1 MAWIPRR
8 GAPGWRCRGNR
19 ASGPSRVRGLPA
31 GCLRSSGRRRSR
43 RALRFRGPSCFL
55 GVRHSVGGLISGFK
69 PPAAAG
75 SWYAQRVPSAMVQ
88 SGMIMAFPK
97 RLFDRLRSRKT
108 QLALAVRVTVAA
120 IAAFAIATALHLMLP
135 LWAVLTSL
143 IVTQMSVGRSLK
155 ATRDYMLGTIGG
167 AIYGGAIAVLI
178 PHSGEGGLLALL
190 VLAVTPLAFIA
201 AINPSLSSATVT
213 AVIVLLLPAIHQSNP
228 LDSAI
233 DRVSEVTVGALTG
246 LAVSFLVLPSRAI
259 SQIRANAARLLELLA
274 TAFDALLAGLT
285 HGLDNDALHRI
296 QDGIGAAVTNLHATG
311 AEAERERAV
320 RLSSGPDTGPLLRTI
335 LRLRHDVVM
344 IGRECGVALPSNVQA
359 RLDAPLSGVREAI
372 AGHLR
377 EVAAALRNSTRPPEF
392 QPVDLALQAYAGE
405 VAAVRSDG
413 LIRGLPGDVA
423 ERFFALGFSLE
434 QMRQNLGDL
443 HRCVAEWSETSPA
456 KPAVVES

>member
-1 MAWIPRR
+1 MLDVIYHVKLPKVSGTPRMMTTSKR
-8 GAPGWRCRGNR
+8 MFGALW
-19 ASGPSRVRGLPA
+19 A
-31 GCLRSSGRRRSR
+31 
-43 RALRFRGPSCFL
+43 
-55 GVRHSVGGLISGFK
+55 
-69 PPAAAG
+69 
-75 SWYAQRVPSAMVQ
+75 
-88 SGMIMAFPK
+88 
-97 RLFDRLRSRKT
+97 RKT
-108 QLALAVRVTVAA
+108 QLALAVRIAVAA
-120 IAAFAIATALHLMLP
+120 VAAYAIAVALNLMLP

-178 PHSGEGGLLALL
+178 PHSGEGSLLALL

-213 AVIVLLLPAIHQSNP
+213 AVIVLLLPAMHQSNP

-233 DRVSEVTVGALTG
+233 DRVIEVTVGALTG

-259 SQIRANAARLLELLA
+259 SQIRANAAQLIELLA
-274 TAFDALLAGLT
+274 TAFGELVAGLT

-296 QDGIGAAVTNLHATG
+296 QDGIGAAVTSLHAMG
-311 AEAERERAV
+311 SEAERERAV

-344 IGRECGVALPSNVQA
+344 IGRECQTALPQNVQA
-359 RLDAPLSGVREAI
+359 RLDAPLSGVKEAI
-372 AGHLR
+372 VSHLR
-377 EVAAALRNSTRPPEF
+377 AVASALRSGANPPSF
-392 QPVDLALQAYAGE
+392 QPVDQALQAYAGA
-405 VAAVRSDG
+405 VASVRRDG

-434 QMRQNLGDL
+434 QMRQNLVDL
-443 HRCVAEWSETSPA
+443 DRCVAEWSETPPA
-456 KPAVVES
+456 KATVAS